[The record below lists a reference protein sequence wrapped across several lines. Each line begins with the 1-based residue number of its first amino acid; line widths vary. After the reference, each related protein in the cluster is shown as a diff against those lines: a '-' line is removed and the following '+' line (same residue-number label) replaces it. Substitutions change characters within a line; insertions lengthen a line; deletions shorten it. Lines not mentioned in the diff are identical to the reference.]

1 MVKLTSKISFKET
14 KALISRWPISRKV
27 RLVQDLSEE
36 TRKYQWDQLLRRI
49 RSRARKY
56 KITQK
61 DIDKAVEEV
70 RQELYDSGRR

>member
-56 KITQK
+56 
-61 DIDKAVEEV
+61 
-70 RQELYDSGRR
+70 